1 MSHSKATTPHRLPF
15 GSVLLDRYVIGDCLG
30 EGGYGI
36 TYAGFD
42 TLLERKVA
50 LKECFPVGVAK
61 RNASESLRVDVEAW
75 ASSMREKESWE
86 KAFLNEARMLS
97 RLGVRTPSV
106 AVLDFF
112 KDNQT
117 AYIAMEYAGDCTLR
131 SEIDKGEISHDIA
144 ALRELLV
151 PVFHALH
158 KLHSLGFVHLD
169 VCPENIVIGNR
180 GAVLVDFGS
189 VSGFSNAD
197 GATSTQKAI
206 PLRSHYSPPE
216 QYGGGGFGPW
226 TDVYALSA
234 TLYECL
240 TGVAPPRSPDRV
252 VGEQLMD
259 LRGHGVALSPI
270 QERTLKDGL
279 ALRRMNRIDS
289 VKRLFAGLSSLVD

>member
-1 MSHSKATTPHRLPF
+1 MTHEKETTPHRLPF

-36 TYAGFD
+36 TYVGFD
-42 TLLERKVA
+42 TLFERKVA

-61 RNASESLRVDVEAW
+61 RNANESLRVDVEAW
-75 ASSMREKESWE
+75 ASSTREKKSWE

-131 SEIDKGEISHDIA
+131 HAMDKGEISPDIA
-144 ALRELLV
+144 VLRELFV
-151 PVFHALH
+151 PVFHALR

-189 VSGFSNAD
+189 ASGFSYAK
-197 GATSTQKAI
+197 GASSEQSII

-240 TGVAPPRSPDRV
+240 VGVAPPRSPDRV
-252 VGEQLMD
+252 AGEQLMD
-259 LRGHGVALSPI
+259 LRASGVAVSPM
-270 QERTLKDGL
+270 QERTLKAGL

-289 VKRLFAGLSSLVD
+289 VHRLYAGLSSSVD